1 MGQETQSKVKLS
13 SFVKDGSWLTGT
25 NGQHQPMTNEG
36 EIVGGGGGGSGEQA
50 INHLTVR
57 RKG

>member
-36 EIVGGGGGGSGEQA
+36 EIVGGGEGGAGSKQL
-50 INHLTVR
+50 IT
-57 RKG
+57 